1 MMSDSVLQRAVA
13 AHQAGRLVEAEQGYR
28 AALAQEPDRAEL
40 HFALGQV
47 LCGLGRLEPAVRHF
61 QESHRLR
68 PDLPEAAIQ
77 LCSEIEARGDAG
89 TAIALLRGMV
99 QRNPADAGAWVNLG
113 IMLARRRDF
122 APALDAYRRAQAVAP
137 DFALA
142 HYNEARLHLVTGDLA
157 QGWAKA
163 EWRLKLDRAEKLPPG
178 FTQPRW
184 AGGVLDRT
192 LLLHAEQGFGDTIQ
206 FCRYIPLA
214 ARRARILLSVPP
226 PLIRL
231 LSRLEGVAE
240 FVQPGRPIP
249 DFAQYCSLM
258 SLPHVFGTVLE
269 TIPAEIPYLSAE
281 PAARDAWRQ
290 RLAGLQRLKVGLVW
304 AGGAAQPDRPD
315 AARADA
321 RRSIALAALAPLA
334 SLADFVSLQ
343 KGAPAAQ
350 APPPG
355 MALHD
360 FTVELNDFADT
371 AALIEA
377 LDLVI
382 SVDTAVVHLAGAL
395 GKPVWLLNRY
405 DTCWRWLLGRDDSP
419 WYPTL
424 RQFRQHAPDD
434 WAPVIAE
441 VAAALAAISRR

>member
-1 MMSDSVLQRAVA
+1 MSDDILQQAMA
-13 AHQAGRLVEAEQGYR
+13 AHQAGRLAEAAEGYR
-28 AALAQEPDRAEL
+28 AALTREPGRAEL
-40 HFALGQV
+40 HFVLGQV
-47 LCGLGRLEPAVRHF
+47 LCGLEQLEPAVRHF

-77 LCSEIEARGDAG
+77 LCTEIEARGDAA

-99 QRNPADAGAWVNLG
+99 ERNPQDAGAWVNLG
-113 IMLARRRDF
+113 ILLARQRDF
-122 APALDAYRRAQAVAP
+122 APALDAYRRATAVAP

-142 HYNEARLHLVTGDLA
+142 HYNAARLHLVTGDLA

-163 EWRLKLDRAEKLPPG
+163 EWRLRLDRAERLPPG
-178 FTQPRW
+178 FNQPRW
-184 AGGVLDRT
+184 TGAPLAGT

-206 FCRYIPLA
+206 FCRYVPLA

-226 PLIRL
+226 PLVRL

-258 SLPHVFGTVLE
+258 SLPHVFGTTLA
-269 TIPAEIPYLSAE
+269 TIPAEIPYLTAE
-281 PAARDAWRQ
+281 PAAIESWRQ
-290 RLAGLQRLKVGLVW
+290 RLAGLTRLKVGLVW

-321 RRSIALAALAPLA
+321 RRSLALAALAPLA
-334 SLADFVSLQ
+334 GLADFVSLQ
-343 KGAPAAQ
+343 KGPPAAQ
-350 APPPG
+350 IPPAG
-355 MALHD
+355 LVLHD
-360 FTVELNDFADT
+360 FTAELKDFADT

-382 SVDTAVVHLAGAL
+382 SVDTAVAHLAGAL

-419 WYPTL
+419 WYPSL
-424 RQFRQHAPDD
+424 RQFRQPSPDD
-434 WAPVIAE
+434 WGPVIAA
-441 VAAALAAISRR
+441 VAAALAAIPRM

>member
-1 MMSDSVLQRAVA
+1 MSDSVVQRAVA
-13 AHQAGRLVEAEQGYR
+13 AHQAGRLKEAERGYR

-40 HFALGQV
+40 HFVLGQV
-47 LCGLGRLEPAVRHF
+47 LCGLGQLDAAVRHF

-77 LCSEIEARGDAG
+77 LCNEIEARGDGA
-89 TAIALLRGMV
+89 TAMALLRGMV
-99 QRNPADAGAWVNLG
+99 ARNPEDAGAWVNLG
-113 IMLARRRDF
+113 IMLARQRDF
-122 APALDAYRRAQAVAP
+122 APALDSYRRAQAIAP

-163 EWRLKLDRAEKLPPG
+163 EWRLKLDLAEQLPPG
-178 FTQPRW
+178 FNQPRW
-184 AGGVLDRT
+184 AGAPFSGT

-206 FCRYIPLA
+206 FCRYVKLA

-226 PLIRL
+226 PLLRL
-231 LSRLEGVAE
+231 LSRLDGVAE

-249 DFAQYCSLM
+249 AFARYCSLM
-258 SLPHVFGTVLE
+258 SLPHIFGTVLE

-290 RLAGLQRLKVGLVW
+290 RLAGLKGLKVGLVW
-304 AGGAAQPDRPD
+304 AGGAAQPNRPD

-321 RRSIALAALAPLA
+321 RRSIPLAAFAPLA
-334 SLADFVSLQ
+334 GLADFVSLQ

-350 APPPG
+350 APPAG
-355 MALHD
+355 MVLHD
-360 FTVELNDFADT
+360 FTTELNDFADT

-424 RQFRQHAPDD
+424 RQFRQTAPGD

-441 VAAALAAISRR
+441 VASALAAKSQL